1 VLFFQIGL
9 SEIFSN
15 DANFSGI
22 TANKIDALKV
32 AQVIQKAFL
41 EVDEKGTVAS
51 AATGGMANYFQT

>member
-1 VLFFQIGL
+1 MGL

-22 TANKIDALKV
+22 TVNDINMLKV
-32 AQVIQKAFL
+32 GQVIQKAFL

-51 AATGGMANYFQT
+51 AATRGML

>member
-1 VLFFQIGL
+1 M
-9 SEIFSN
+9 FSN